1 MLRVDTSRKKTEP
14 NTREEWE
21 SQRTTRLPRFAVELP
36 DEPSES
42 EAGEEQ
48 PEPKSEKSPG

>member
-36 DEPSES
+36 DEPSEP